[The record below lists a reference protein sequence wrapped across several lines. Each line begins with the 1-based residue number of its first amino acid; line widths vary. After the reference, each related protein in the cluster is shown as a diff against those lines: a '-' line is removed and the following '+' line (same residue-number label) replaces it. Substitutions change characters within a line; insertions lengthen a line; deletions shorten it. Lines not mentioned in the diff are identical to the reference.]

1 MTKDA
6 SIKIVPDADPE
17 EVVDAA
23 VANIAKEKCSAPM
36 VSMTR
41 VVSVVELLMMVIRR
55 REWRCDF
62 VYMRCCVV

>member
-6 SIKIVPDADPE
+6 PIKIVPDADPE

-23 VANIAKEKCSAPM
+23 VVNIAKEKCSALM